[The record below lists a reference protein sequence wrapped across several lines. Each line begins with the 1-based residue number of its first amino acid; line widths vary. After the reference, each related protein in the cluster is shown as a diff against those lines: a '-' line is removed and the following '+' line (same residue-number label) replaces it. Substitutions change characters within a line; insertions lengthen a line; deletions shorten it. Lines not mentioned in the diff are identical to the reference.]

1 MKVFGQMRLCVAA
14 VLAILAA
21 GALAQV
27 PQGQIIYEAPS
38 QFQKITIL
46 DTPNGYRQMIF
57 DGRFDGTDSIQ
68 SEMNKSNPTE
78 LTLAYSKHMMASVA
92 LVDKP
97 KRILVVG
104 LGGACLQRYMHEV
117 LPETRIETAELDPA
131 VLVVAQKY
139 FGFKEDSRQFVSIGD
154 GRKFIEQSKD
164 KYDLIMLDAFS
175 ATSIPYMLSTKE
187 FLQVCKDHIADGG
200 VLAANLW
207 EAEASYGDMVK
218 TYDAVFPEW
227 HVVRCALSTNAILT
241 ALPVK
246 RDLTPEKW
254 MAATAAFEKT
264 YKTTLNLSQLLDR
277 GFQPVT
283 RIPSGAKVLLDKDE
297 PKGK

>member
-1 MKVFGQMRLCVAA
+1 MTSFGRMRLGIAAFIA
-14 VLAILAA
+14 VLAANA
-21 GALAQV
+21 PAQV

-57 DGRFDGTDSIQ
+57 DARFDGTDSIQ
-68 SEMNKSNPTE
+68 SEMNKANPTE
-78 LTLAYSKHMMASVA
+78 LTLAYSKHMMAAVA

-97 KRILVVG
+97 KRILIIG
-104 LGGACLQRYMHEV
+104 LGGACLQRYLHEV
-117 LPETRIETAELDPA
+117 LPESRIETAELDPA
-131 VLVVAQKY
+131 VLVMAQKY
-139 FGFKEDSRQFVSIGD
+139 FGFKEDPRQFVSIGD

-175 ATSIPYMLSTKE
+175 ATSIPYPLSTKE
-187 FLQVCKDHIADGG
+187 FLQECKDHLADGG
-200 VLAANLW
+200 IVAANLW
-207 EAEASYGDMVK
+207 EAEASFGDMVK

-227 HVVRCALSTNAILT
+227 HVVRCALSTNAIMA

-246 RDLTPEKW
+246 RDLTAEKW
-254 MAATAAFEKT
+254 MALTAAFEKT
-264 YKTTLNLSQLLDR
+264 CKTTLNLPQLVDR
-277 GFQPVT
+277 GFQAAT
-283 RIPSGAKVLLDKDE
+283 RIPTAAKVLLDKDE